1 MEKEYCAQ
9 LKRRTLLV
17 LERMAGRDTR
27 DDVAKIDD
35 YILSLVQPQ
44 RYDGAQGMEVRF
56 IKAFEEACT
65 VLGQYISRN
74 PKEMTVL
81 EYLNALEVIRTQNKA
96 QQKQKVK
103 QNG

>member
-17 LERMAGRDTR
+17 LERLAGRDTR
-27 DDVAKIDD
+27 DDVAKIDE

-44 RYDGAQGMEVRF
+44 RYDGAAGMEVRF
-56 IKAFEEACT
+56 IKSFEEACT

-81 EYLNALEVIRTQNKA
+81 EYFNALEVIRAQSKTREK
-96 QQKQKVK
+96 QQKKV
-103 QNG
+103 NG